1 LSGGATRRWD
11 HTAYNYLVTKQY
23 ANIMPQAISV
33 WCRNLGHEVF
43 YTTYFGNKDPK
54 HLLPN
59 DLDVVFISTYT
70 QASALAYALAKLY
83 RKEKTLTVIGGP
95 HAKQFPDDCLRFFD
109 IVVGDCDR
117 TLITEILRDAP
128 RGEIITSGRTLNSIP
143 GVEERMPEIRAST
156 FLRGKPF
163 PFISIPLLTSIG
175 CPNSCDFCIDWN
187 NPYVLLPLDQ
197 LEADMR
203 YIFQHLSRVMVL
215 LHDPNFAVKFEQ
227 VFDVLEKIPNR
238 RRISYTMETS
248 LSILRRSR
256 LERLKNM
263 GNFNIVP
270 GIESWTAYS
279 NKVGAGSRTNPREKL
294 DKVIEHFNII
304 RPYVSG
310 IQANFLFGL
319 DVDTGDEP
327 IQLTKEFVS
336 RVPFVMPN
344 FNIPVPFGNTPLYE
358 KYLSEGRL
366 LKTMPFTFYYMPY
379 LVYILKNYSPVTFYE
394 KLIDIFSYTSS
405 RSMLI
410 NRLKNS
416 PGPLL
421 TGYNLI
427 KILGNRQMIGR
438 FRNILN
444 LLNTNKQ
451 FRAFHEH
458 ETDILP
464 EFYHYQ
470 YEHLLGPYASLMSHE
485 ERKPILLQRRM
496 TFSPRTKVEGIINR

>member
-1 LSGGATRRWD
+1 LSTEATRRWD
-11 HTAYNYLVTKQY
+11 HKTYNYLVTKQY
-23 ANIMPQAISV
+23 ASIMPQAISV

-59 DLDVVFISTYT
+59 DLDIVFISTYT
-70 QASALAYALAKLY
+70 RASALAYALAKLY
-83 RKEKTLTVIGGP
+83 RKEKTFTVIGGP
-95 HAKQFPDDCLRFFD
+95 HAKQFPKDCLRFFD

-117 TLITEILRDAP
+117 TLITEILSDTP
-128 RGEIITSGRTLNSIP
+128 RGEIITSGRTLNNIP

-163 PFISIPLLTSIG
+163 PFTLIPLLTSIG

-187 NPYVLLPLDQ
+187 NPYVLLPLGQ
-197 LEADMR
+197 LEADIR
-203 YIFQHLSRVMVL
+203 FIFQHFSSAMVG

-227 VFDVLEKIPNR
+227 VFNVLEKIPNR
-238 RRISYTMETS
+238 RRITYTMETS
-248 LSILRRSR
+248 LSILRGSR

-263 GNFNIVP
+263 GNFHIVP

-279 NKVGAGSRTNPREKL
+279 NKAGAGSTTNPREKL
-294 DKVIEHFNII
+294 EKVIEHFNII
-304 RPYVSG
+304 RPYVSK

-327 IQLTKEFVS
+327 IELTKEFVS
-336 RVPFVMPN
+336 RAPFVMPN

-366 LKTMPFTFYYMPY
+366 LTSMPFTFYYIPY
-379 LVYILKNYSPVTFYE
+379 LVYTLKNYSPVTFYE
-394 KLIDIFSYTSS
+394 KLIDIFSYISS
-405 RSMLI
+405 GSMLVK
-410 NRLKNS
+410 RLKNS
-416 PGPLL
+416 PAPLPAA
-421 TGYNLI
+421 YNLV
-427 KILGNRQMIGR
+427 KTLGNRQMIGR

-458 ETDILP
+458 ETDVLP

-470 YEHLLGPYASLMSHE
+470 YERLLGPYASLMSHG
-485 ERKPILLQRRM
+485 ERKPILV
-496 TFSPRTKVEGIINR
+496 TNKNDV